1 MDRSRRQE
9 DSSARL
15 ALRCACA
22 IGGSRDTAICARA
35 ARTFRSTG
43 ARQTSCRSG
52 SVCGCHRTGSDV
64 ASAHFRQEQPQ
75 QSGLGAR
82 RRRVVAS
89 PLRRVSG
96 RPSEPG
102 RTTPCGLYAGRRGAS
117 VASAG
122 QLHQSTATSSGIQF
136 RILSRPPRW
145 VVAQNASAGAA
156 PTATIVQISYL
167 ALDLDMMTRC
177 KNVCVRDSEPFHDAC
192 THPDRGHLPD

>member
-35 ARTFRSTG
+35 APTG

-117 VASAG
+117 VASAD
-122 QLHQSTATSSGIQF
+122 QLHQSTAISSGIQF
-136 RILSRPPRW
+136 RILIATAALGRCPKCVCRGRAHGNDCTNIIFGSRP
-145 VVAQNASAGAA
+145 
-156 PTATIVQISYL
+156 
-167 ALDLDMMTRC
+167 
-177 KNVCVRDSEPFHDAC
+177 
-192 THPDRGHLPD
+192 